1 MFRVP
6 ALKLSYLEGD
16 QQKQMTVNTT
26 FKTKARLK
34 KASVTFFGEANWVTA
49 FAAVG
54 YAV

>member
-16 QQKQMTVNTT
+16 QQKEMTVNTT
-26 FKTKARLK
+26 FNTKAHLK
-34 KASVTFFGEANWVTA
+34 KASVTFLGEANWVTA